1 MVKRPSYAKKTFFII
16 VSVSIFVFCWFAAG
30 LNPHS
35 LVPLL
40 AFAINLCVGAFVY
53 SRDKKRNLYRVFALW
68 NIVLALHNLLIFG
81 LYVAP
86 NPTFAKVWSQ
96 ITGPGYYLIPATS
109 FHFVL
114 VFTKSKSDLKKIVL
128 FATYCIGVALSIFPL
143 VPPFENEYTKIGI
156 KYFPKGNLPYT
167 VSMIILVVVC
177 TGAVLQ
183 VLYAFLRASSRHER
197 SQYKY
202 LLFAGAVALIIGSAN
217 YLVAY
222 GVDVYPASSLAF
234 LIYALILAYAILKR
248 RFLDI
253 EVVIRKSMVYAS
265 LTLLIA
271 GGYAGMMIVSNTIF
285 NIASPTTSI
294 PLNAAAI
301 VAIAFVFQPLRVRIQ
316 SFVDRRF
323 FREKYNYR
331 ETLREFSAEIVKTI
345 GIEDLALRLVNVVT
359 DTIKVEGSSLV
370 LYNSEVDAYETVAEK
385 RFGLA
390 EIFCNPASR
399 KKETDLELMGYL
411 GEEEQVLDRE
421 ELKFRLEGSTGKE
434 AKERLIRLVE
444 LLEKR
449 HAEIALPIFLKK
461 TFRGAFFMGKKLS
474 EEDYSTDD
482 IELLQIIVNQT
493 AIAIEN
499 SELYDKTLSMKRYYD
514 NIVKSMTSGM
524 LTLDAMENV
533 VTLNEAGER
542 ILGHKAEDIKKRNV
556 TEVFSKNKEFVK
568 AILDTLSADSGREV
582 TYNEVEVVYRNET
595 ERTLAVTT
603 SLLKGQK
610 NETVG
615 VVALFNDITEK
626 KELERQIERSKRL
639 AYLGEMAANIAH
651 EIKNPIGS
659 IRLFV
664 DALSRDFNNPLAQK
678 NFKEVIPQEVE
689 NIDHMIRE
697 LLFLARPPSLI
708 KVDLDLVEIVKLS
721 VRLCAEGASVK
732 NVTLET
738 ELPDCVVSMLADGEK
753 LKQVLRN
760 IILNAIDA
768 VPSGNGRVVVRLE
781 ESATEV
787 RMAVSDNGCG
797 IPEDVASHL
806 FHPFF
811 TTKHTGT
818 GLGLA
823 IANRIVEDHGGVI
836 EVNSKVGTGTT
847 FTIKIPRQKVD
858 R

>member
-1 MVKRPSYAKKTFFII
+1 MA
-16 VSVSIFVFCWFAAG
+16 
-30 LNPHS
+30 
-35 LVPLL
+35 
-40 AFAINLCVGAFVY
+40 
-53 SRDKKRNLYRVFALW
+53 
-68 NIVLALHNLLIFG
+68 
-81 LYVAP
+81 
-86 NPTFAKVWSQ
+86 
-96 ITGPGYYLIPATS
+96 
-109 FHFVL
+109 
-114 VFTKSKSDLKKIVL
+114 L
-128 FATYCIGVALSIFPL
+128 FASYCIGAAFVVLSFIPG
-143 VPPFENEYTKIGI
+143 FENEYVKVGM
-156 KYFPKGNLPYT
+156 KYYPKGNLPYT
-167 VSMIILVVVC
+167 LSMIVLFVIC
-177 TGAVLQ
+177 TGVILQ
-183 VLYAFLRASSRHER
+183 VLYALLRASSRHER
-197 SQYKY
+197 NQYKY
-202 LLFAGAVALIIGSAN
+202 FLFAGCVALIVGSTN
-217 YLVAY
+217 YLGSY
-222 GVDVYPASSLAF
+222 GIKVYPLSSLAF
-234 LIYALILAYAILKR
+234 AVYALILAYAILKH

-253 EVVIRKSMVYAS
+253 AVVIRKSIVYAG

-271 GGYAGMMIVSNTIF
+271 GGYAGMMIISNTIF
-285 NIASPTTSI
+285 NIASPTASI
-294 PLNAAAI
+294 PLNAAVI
-301 VAIAFVFQPLRVRIQ
+301 VAIAFVFQPLRVRVQ

-359 DTIKVEGSSLV
+359 DTVKVEGSSLV
-370 LYNSEVDAYETVAEK
+370 LYNSEVNAYETVAEK
-385 RFGLA
+385 RFGQA
-390 EIFCNPASR
+390 GVFHNPASR
-399 KKETDLELMGYL
+399 KKETDSEFMSHLR
-411 GEEEQVLDRE
+411 EEEQVLDRE
-421 ELKFRLEGSTGKE
+421 ELKFILEGSAGKE
-434 AKERLIRLVE
+434 AKERLVRLVE

-461 TFRGAFFMGKKLS
+461 TFRGAFFIGKKLS

-482 IELLQIIVNQT
+482 IELLQIIVHQT

-499 SELYDKTLSMKRYYD
+499 SELYDRTLSMKRYYD

-568 AILDTLSADSGREV
+568 ALLDTLSADSGGEV
-582 TYNEVEVVYRNET
+582 AYNEVEVIYRNEA

-639 AYLGEMAANIAH
+639 AYMGEMAASIAH

-664 DALSRDFNNPLAQK
+664 DALSRDFSNPLAQK

-689 NIDHMIRE
+689 NIDCMVKE

-708 KVDLDLVEIVKLS
+708 KVNLDLVEIVKLS
-721 VRLCAEGASVK
+721 VRLCAEDASVK

-753 LKQVLRN
+753 LKQALRN

-781 ESATEV
+781 ESSAEV

-797 IPEDVASHL
+797 IPEDVASRL

-823 IANRIVEDHGGVI
+823 IANKIAEDHGGVI
-836 EVNSKVGTGTT
+836 EVNSKAGIGTT
-847 FTIKIPRQKVD
+847 FSIRLPRQKAAC
-858 R
+858 